1 MRSSVNLALACA
13 LVAACGAACNGA
25 PGAASDKSPS
35 APPTVVKPKPA
46 GNAQPTLPRG
56 TVVLEAA
63 PRPAVTI
70 SVEVATT
77 PRQQQMGLMF
87 RETLPANEGM
97 IFLFAVPR
105 ENSFWMRDTLIPLD
119 LLFIDSNWT
128 VVGVVENAKP
138 MTDDPREV
146 ATPSQSV
153 LEVNAG
159 FVKKHGLGV
168 GTKVKFTPPEAL

>member
-1 MRSSVNLALACA
+1 MRSSWILALAFA
-13 LVAACGAACNGA
+13 LVAACNGG
-25 PGAASDKSPS
+25 PGAASDKTPSSPARP
-35 APPTVVKPKPA
+35 APKVKPA
-46 GNAQPTLPRG
+46 GDAQPTLPRG

-63 PRPAVTI
+63 PRPPVTL

-87 RETLPANEGM
+87 RESLPENQGM

-119 LLFIDSNWT
+119 LFFIDSNWS
-128 VVGVVENAKP
+128 VVGVVENATP
-138 MTDDPREV
+138 QTDDPREV
-146 ATPSQSV
+146 AGTSQYV

-159 FVKKHGLGV
+159 FAKKHGFGA
-168 GTKVKFTPPEAL
+168 GTKVRFTPPEAL